1 MEAWVDYAEQALD
14 FAEKAQERFQT
25 GDLETK
31 RQILACL
38 GTSLILKGRVLT
50 LDLKA
55 PLELIGEVAPA
66 VRALS
71 NPLEPLK
78 AYTGAGVYGD
88 PVGQS
93 EEWGG

>member
-1 MEAWVDYAEQALD
+1 MGIITNFVLD
-14 FAEKAQERFQT
+14 ETVEDQGLFQT

-38 GTSLILKGRVLT
+38 GTSLILKDRVLT

-66 VRALS
+66 VRVLP

-78 AYTGAGVYGD
+78 AYTGPRGYDEVPSTGV
-88 PVGQS
+88 
-93 EEWGG
+93 